1 MGDIFALRELLG
13 VIVRI
18 EICALFITIVVI
30 VIITIIIIIIII
42 IIITDSFMI
51 GIIDIY

>member
-30 VIITIIIIIIII
+30 VIIIIIIII

>member
-30 VIITIIIIIIII
+30 VIITIIIIV

>member
-42 IIITDSFMI
+42 IITDSFMI

>member
-30 VIITIIIIIIII
+30 VIITIIIIIII
-42 IIITDSFMI
+42 TDSFMI

>member
-42 IIITDSFMI
+42 ITDSFMI

>member
-42 IIITDSFMI
+42 TDSFMI

>member
-30 VIITIIIIIIII
+30 VIITIIIIII
-42 IIITDSFMI
+42 TDSFMI